1 MLLRLLFADGKG
13 AVMQVE
19 LLPDLCQEQVYLE
32 FIVCRR
38 RLYHLIDLPDL
49 TDDVPV
55 PVGFLPEPERM
66 PGFIRDDKIY
76 VLRLQE
82 AVLISV
88 DEPWMKGDRQ
98 VVAVCSILHITG
110 MKGIAVAEQSVPFFQ
125 QVFLIVHRI
134 FDLPGHDPGKLD
146 LRMPVPGKGI
156 LFVGLYLFKADMDG
170 KFIIPMILDLFLVFF
185 RV

>member
-110 MKGIAVAEQSVPFFQ
+110 MTKRLSDPSIYFTNLHSEPFIAVYPT
-125 QVFLIVHRI
+125 LWI
-134 FDLPGHDPGKLD
+134 
-146 LRMPVPGKGI
+146 
-156 LFVGLYLFKADMDG
+156 
-170 KFIIPMILDLFLVFF
+170 
-185 RV
+185 